1 MSVRFDN
8 VCCLITLAVV
18 SIMLLGCDSEPTVD
32 RYPVSGEVTLD
43 KRPVSSA
50 TIRFISNQRNRDAV
64 TIVENGMFQIQ
75 RDNGLAPGDYDV
87 IVTPNNPELTVA
99 IAAIEAGERDPL
111 NARTIP
117 AKYQRAGFLHATVV
131 ADSDNQCRFELTTR

>member
-8 VCCLITLAVV
+8 VCCLITLAIV
-18 SIMLLGCDSEPTVD
+18 SIMLLGCDSEPTVE

-75 RDNGLAPGDYDV
+75 RDNGLASGDYDV
-87 IVTPNNPELTVA
+87 IVTPNNPELTEA
-99 IAAIEAGERDPL
+99 MAAIEAGERDPL

-117 AKYQRAGFLHATVV
+117 AKYQRAGSLHATVV
-131 ADSDNQCRFELTTR
+131 AGADNQCRFELTTR